1 MGLGDWVKA
10 VVGTRK
16 TNESP
21 ATIAD
26 RLRQRKDE
34 LESASVRIGFI
45 GETGSGKSSLINAL
59 LGRPMA
65 REGVVPTE
73 HSLEGEEYELEGMTL
88 VDLPGCGAVGRP
100 CKSYIEDLKLLE
112 SGRYDAFVLVSANR
126 LKESDIDL
134 FRELHLKAK
143 KPFFVVRS
151 HFDLAVRTAGDE
163 AEARRQID
171 AYFRR
176 YLRPPADFRVYMVA
190 APQPA
195 LYDLPALIKDLAAS
209 LSELKR
215 VRLLMVVPAYTQEL
229 VQEKRAAA
237 EQIVLAYAGLAA
249 ANGLN
254 PIPGTDI
261 LVDLSLLQNMTKRVI
276 SVFGL
281 RRDQLENLEKLKIAG
296 LTLDFML
303 DAAGTVLTRLVEG
316 GVVALLRQAGKE
328 VAKEGGKKAA
338 AKGGA
343 FFLRYGSKLAPWLG
357 FALSAGVGW
366 VTAYY
371 YGKFLLDECEEA
383 LTKIVKRVEQ
393 GTLAPA

>member
-1 MGLGDWVKA
+1 
-10 VVGTRK
+10 
-16 TNESP
+16 
-21 ATIAD
+21 
-26 RLRQRKDE
+26 
-34 LESASVRIGFI
+34 LE
-45 GETGSGKSSLINAL
+45 
-59 LGRPMA
+59 P
-65 REGVVPTE
+65 
-73 HSLEGEEYELEGMTL
+73 
-88 VDLPGCGAVGRP
+88 
-100 CKSYIEDLKLLE
+100 
-112 SGRYDAFVLVSANR
+112 GRYDAFVLVSANR

-134 FRELHLKAK
+134 FKELHVKAK

-151 HFDLAVRTAGDE
+151 HFDLAVRTTRDE

-176 YLRPPADFRVYMVA
+176 YLQPPAGFRVYMVA

-229 VQEKRAAA
+229 VQEKRKAA

-261 LVDLSLLQNMTKRVI
+261 LVDLSLLQNMTKRVV

-303 DAAGTVLTRLVEG
+303 DAAGTVLGRLVEG

-357 FALSAGVGW
+357 VALSAGVGW

-383 LTKIVKRVEQ
+383 LTKIVKRVEESA
-393 GTLAPA
+393 LLPA

>member
-1 MGLGDWVKA
+1 
-10 VVGTRK
+10 
-16 TNESP
+16 
-21 ATIAD
+21 
-26 RLRQRKDE
+26 
-34 LESASVRIGFI
+34 
-45 GETGSGKSSLINAL
+45 
-59 LGRPMA
+59 
-65 REGVVPTE
+65 
-73 HSLEGEEYELEGMTL
+73 
-88 VDLPGCGAVGRP
+88 
-100 CKSYIEDLKLLE
+100 
-112 SGRYDAFVLVSANR
+112 
-126 LKESDIDL
+126 
-134 FRELHLKAK
+134 
-143 KPFFVVRS
+143 
-151 HFDLAVRTAGDE
+151 
-163 AEARRQID
+163 
-171 AYFRR
+171 
-176 YLRPPADFRVYMVA
+176 MVA

-195 LYDLPALIKDLAAS
+195 LYDLPALIKDLAAA
-209 LSELKR
+209 LPELKR

-261 LVDLSLLQNMTKRVI
+261 LVDLGLLQNMTRRVI

-328 VAKEGGKKAA
+328 VAREGGKKAA

-357 FALSAGVGW
+357 AALSAGVGW

-383 LTKIVKRVEQ
+383 LTKIVKRVEE
-393 GTLAPA
+393 GTLLPA